1 MADASGG
8 DFTPGD
14 SGLEATTRR
23 CGACGGTYTGET
35 HVGCPAA
42 GISAG
47 AAASRKAHASS
58 NRLDELPAEAR
69 PLDADPSRQLN
80 QYILVLQIGRGGMGT
95 VWKAWDRKLTRWV
108 AIKFLLATEDEDI
121 ARFQREAKLAARLR
135 HPNIAP
141 IYEVGEAP
149 PLHPGQPPR
158 SYLAMEFIDG
168 QSMAA
173 VQLALRDAVEIFVKV
188 ARGVEAAHKAGVIHR
203 DLKPA
208 NVMLTSDRW
217 PYVMDFGL
225 AKSLQTESSLSVS
238 GAVMGTP
245 AFMPPEQA
253 QGRLSAVDA
262 QSDVYSL
269 GATIY
274 AVLCKKAPF
283 TGESAM
289 DIVMKVVNEAPD
301 PPRAANPEIPEPL
314 ERIILKA
321 MAKAKED
328 RYASAGELADD
339 LQRFLDNAA
348 VTARAP
354 GTPGKG
360 RRAPVLAAAA
370 LVVVG
375 GLAAAL
381 FWPSSRPVPTPP
393 GPKPDAAP
401 IKPPDPATPAPPA
414 GPTAEEKAAKTQQ
427 AWREAWTALQAPLAF
442 ATWKPGDAALPAKA
456 QGVLARMADEAAA
469 PDAIGATDWV
479 REQVRAAG
487 ETQKDTTGTR
497 AERRARLDR
506 TAAWCE
512 TLLAAAQGVGS
523 LRAAS
528 EEAGRIRTEAKAL
541 AAQRGTFTLK
551 VFVEPYAEVRA
562 LRCAGKDVKLPQTA
576 TPLVVESLEVGPV
589 ELVLAH
595 PQLKEKTVTIAE
607 AELQEGRVFLVKGRM
622 QDAALSKGI
631 EP

>member
-1 MADASGG
+1 MTDTGGG
-8 DFTPGD
+8 DVISGD
-14 SGLEATTRR
+14 GGLEATTRR

-35 HVGCPAA
+35 HVNCPAA
-42 GISAG
+42 SGGVSK
-47 AAASRKAHASS
+47 KAQHASS

-69 PLDADPSRQLN
+69 PFDTDPARQLT
-80 QYILVLQIGRGGMGT
+80 QYILVQQIGRGGMGT

-108 AIKFLLATEDEDI
+108 AVKFLLATEDEDI

-141 IYEVGEAP
+141 LYEVGEAP
-149 PLHPGQPPR
+149 SLHPGQPPR

-168 QSMAA
+168 QSLAA
-173 VQLALRDAVEIFVKV
+173 VQLPLRDAVEIFVKV

-245 AFMPPEQA
+245 AYMAPEQA

-262 QSDVYSL
+262 RSDVYSL

-274 AVLCKKAPF
+274 AVLCKKPPF

-289 DIVMKVVNEAPD
+289 DIVMKVVNEAPR
-301 PPRAANPEIPEPL
+301 PPREVNAEIPEPL

-321 MAKAKED
+321 MAKTKED

-339 LQRFLDNAA
+339 LQRFLDDAA
-348 VTARAP
+348 VMARAP
-354 GTPGKG
+354 AAPRKS
-360 RRAPVLAAAA
+360 RRTRVLGGAAV
-370 LVVVG
+370 LVAG

-381 FWPSSRPVPTPP
+381 FWPSSETAPP
-393 GPKPDAAP
+393 PDRGPKPPDRSAAT
-401 IKPPDPATPAPPA
+401 KPPDPAPPPP
-414 GPTAEEKAAKTQQ
+414 GPTAAEETAKRQQ
-427 AWREAWTALQAPLAF
+427 AWRGAWAALQPPLAF
-442 ATWKPGDAALPAKA
+442 AAWKPGDAALPAKA
-456 QGVLARMADEAAA
+456 RDVLARMADEAAA
-469 PDAIGATDWV
+469 GDAIGASDWV
-479 REQVRAAG
+479 REQVRLAG
-487 ETQKDTTGTR
+487 EALKDATGTR
-497 AERRARLDR
+497 AERRARLER
-506 TAAWCE
+506 TATWCE
-512 TLLAAAQGVGS
+512 AILAAAQGVGS
-523 LRAAS
+523 LRAADD
-528 EEAGRIRTEAKAL
+528 EAGRIRTDAKAL
-541 AAQRGTFTLK
+541 AAQRGTFTLR
-551 VFVEPYAEVRA
+551 VFVEPYAEVRR
-562 LRCAGKDVKLPQTA
+562 LRCGGKDVALAQTA
-576 TPLVVESLEVGPV
+576 TPLVVEGLEIGAV

-595 PQLKEKTVTIAE
+595 PLLKEKTVTIGE
-607 AELQEGRVFLVKGRM
+607 DELQEGKGFLVKGRM
-622 QDAALSKGI
+622 QDAALTKGV